1 MKMAILAASA
11 LMLIAGT
18 TGAFAASRC
27 SGDFTKVDGGWVAA
41 PDCERGVAHAIA
53 NGEHEQI
60 SRHPMGANQISREEF
75 CLGNEDIRTDDYCAP
90 FKD

>member
-1 MKMAILAASA
+1 MKMALFAVST
-11 LMLIAGT
+11 LMLVSGA

-27 SGDFTKVDGGWVAA
+27 SGDFTNINGGWVAD
-41 PDCERGVAHAIA
+41 PNCERGVAQAIA
-53 NGEHEQI
+53 SGEHARI
-60 SRHPMGANQISREEF
+60 SRHPVGANQISREEF